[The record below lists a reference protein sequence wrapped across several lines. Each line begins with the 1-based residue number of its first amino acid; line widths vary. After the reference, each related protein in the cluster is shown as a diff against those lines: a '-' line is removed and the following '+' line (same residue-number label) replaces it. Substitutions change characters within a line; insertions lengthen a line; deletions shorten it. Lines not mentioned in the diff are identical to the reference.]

1 MIQRI
6 EEWQNGQ
13 LIRVTEVEVPD
24 PVQQPLDPAGALAT
38 LLVVE
43 GVLPL
48 QDAANAV
55 QQTPEALVLEAE
67 AWAAAEETP

>member
-6 EEWQNGQ
+6 ETWEHGQ
-13 LIRVTEVEVPD
+13 LVAVEEIEVPD
-24 PVQQPLDPAGALAT
+24 PPQEPLDPAGALAT

-55 QQTPEALVLEAE
+55 YQTPEALILEAE
-67 AWAAAEETP
+67 AWAAAEENP

>member
-1 MIQRI
+1 MLQRI
-6 EEWQNGQ
+6 ETWIDGKLVE
-13 LIRVTEVEVPD
+13 TDEVPVPD
-24 PVQQPLDPAGALAT
+24 PVQRPLEPAGALAT

-43 GVLPL
+43 GLLPL

-55 QQTPEALVLEAE
+55 YQTPEALILEAE

>member
-6 EEWQNGQ
+6 EQWENGH
-13 LIRVTEVEVPD
+13 LINVTEVEVPD
-24 PVQQPLDPAGALAT
+24 PVQQPLDPWGTLAT

-55 QQTPEALVLEAE
+55 YQTPEALILEAE
-67 AWAAAEETP
+67 AWAAAEEPT